1 MQQCWDIVHH
11 LHKWAHNICV
21 LSEAADCAWKSAPV
35 YMMMPRNVMLI
46 MRLNQAMPKAY
57 GQELNAC
64 ITPCAEAMSF
74 AYPSAPPH
82 PAAPG
87 ARSAPPPSYMGAY
100 WGRPKHTL
108 AVFSAN
114 DCGSCTCYTNLSCD
128 ATWARPLTAGALVT
142 PLLSSQPRL
151 LHLGQ
156 IAADKFKMYLL
167 ISSIVWFWTFLLAV

>member
-1 MQQCWDIVHH
+1 MCLEVCSSVHDDASQCH
-11 LHKWAHNICV
+11 
-21 LSEAADCAWKSAPV
+21 ADHETESSNAKSLW
-35 YMMMPRNVMLI
+35 PRVECMYHSLC
-46 MRLNQAMPKAY
+46 RSHEFCQPLQP
-57 GQELNAC
+57 
-64 ITPCAEAMSF
+64 
-74 AYPSAPPH
+74 PPH

-87 ARSAPPPSYMGAY
+87 ARSGPPPSYMGAY

-156 IAADKFKMYLL
+156 IAADKLKMYLL
-167 ISSIVWFWTFLLAV
+167 ISSIIWFWAFLLAV